1 MHTKSLVNLTRDV
14 EAIAVPEGDKVT
26 LPQGQLVRVLQ
37 ELGES
42 FTVMNPIGARFRIE
56 GADADALGRKPPK
69 QPSAADLEKVPKTKE
84 EVEKAIWD
92 QLRKIYDPEIPFNI
106 VDVGLIYGVEMD
118 ELPSG
123 KFNVKVTMT
132 LTAPGC
138 GIGDVLVNDVYVR
151 VGNIPTI
158 NEVDVE
164 MTFDPPWDFSRM
176 AEHARMQLNL

>member
-1 MHTKSLVNLTRDV
+1 MNPKSLVNLSRDV

-26 LPQGQLVRVLQ
+26 LPEGQLVRVLQ
-37 ELGES
+37 ELGDS

-56 GADADALGRKPPK
+56 GADADALGRKTPK
-69 QPSAADLEKVPKTKE
+69 VQEVDPKDVPRTKE
-84 EVEKAIWD
+84 AIEKAIWD

-106 VDVGLIYGVEMD
+106 VDVGLIYGVDLD

-138 GIGDVLVNDVYVR
+138 GIGDVLVNDVYMR
-151 VGNIPTI
+151 VGNVP
-158 NEVDVE
+158 NVGEVDVE